1 MSRLAA
7 QPCAAD
13 AAPDRWGA
21 GAPQRTL
28 AKPATVQG
36 PGLFHGEDATAVI
49 RPAPPDT
56 GLRFVRVD
64 RDAPVEIPALAE
76 RVVDRPRW
84 SALAAAEDPET
95 TVEVVEHCL
104 AALAGLGVDNAV
116 VEVDRRELPAGD
128 GSALPYVEAILEAG
142 LVEQPAPRRPIVVE
156 EPIALRAGD
165 AAIAALPLDEPG
177 RCELLFEL
185 DYTHSDAALGRQ
197 LFAFTLGRDDFVG
210 QLAPARTFALESEA
224 RSLQRNGLC
233 THLQPAEALVIGADG
248 PIANTYRYPDE
259 PVRHKTLDL
268 LGDLAL
274 VGRPVQGRIVA
285 NRSGHALNQQ
295 LAQALRELAPPAPA
309 SPAGRASSL
318 SIRQILRLLPHRY
331 PMALVD
337 RVVAIEGDRRAVGVK
352 NVTIN
357 EPFFQGHYPG
367 SPMMP
372 GVLIVEAMSQL
383 AGLALNQT
391 LEHEGKVAVLL
402 SLDGVKL
409 RRPVQP
415 GDQLVMEARTTRANR
430 RFGECDCRAFVEGRL
445 VAQASV
451 RFMMV
456 DPEQL

>member
-1 MSRLAA
+1 MSPLALQS
-7 QPCAAD
+7 QPRRAAARD
-13 AAPDRWGA
+13 GAPDA
-21 GAPQRTL
+21 QRTL
-28 AKPATVQG
+28 AAPATVAG
-36 PGLFHGEDATAVI
+36 KGLFFGQASTATLK
-49 RPAPPDT
+49 PAPPDS
-56 GLRFVRVD
+56 GIRFVRVD
-64 RDAPVEIPALAE
+64 RDPPIEIPAVAE

-116 VEVDRRELPAGD
+116 VEVNNRELPAGD
-128 GSALPYVEAILEAG
+128 GSAKPFAEAILEAG
-142 LVEQPAPRRPIVVE
+142 LVEQPAPRRPIVVDD
-156 EPIALRAGD
+156 PIVLREGD
-165 AAIAALPLDEPG
+165 ATIAALPCAPG
-177 RCELLFEL
+177 RCDLFFEL
-185 DYTHSDAALGRQ
+185 DYSDNHNNANLGRQ
-197 LFAFTLGRDDFVG
+197 LFAFALHRDDFARD
-210 QLAPARTFALESEA
+210 LAPARTFALETEA
-224 RSLQRNGLC
+224 KTLLNNGLC
-233 THLQPAEALVIGADG
+233 THLQPADALVIGADG
-248 PIANTYRYPDE
+248 PIDNNYRYPDE
-259 PVRHKTLDL
+259 PARHKTLDL

-274 VGRPVQGRIVA
+274 AGRPVHARIVA
-285 NRSGHALNQQ
+285 FRSGHTLNQQ
-295 LAQALRELAPPAPA
+295 LARALRELTPPDPA
-309 SPAGRASSL
+309 SRSSGASAL

-331 PMALVD
+331 PMALID
-337 RVVAIEGDRRAVGVK
+337 RVVEMEGDRRAVGVK

-402 SLDGVKL
+402 SLDRVKL

-415 GDQLVMEARTTRANR
+415 GDQLVMEAKTIRANK
-430 RFGECDCRAFVEGRL
+430 RFGECDCKAFVEDRL
-445 VAQASV
+445 VAEASV